1 VRTTRQE
8 AMGMSVRQGASVQVA
23 VNPTKTLV
31 DVITGMQT
39 SGGRMGG
46 VLTPPKDT
54 FSCEGQA
61 STQFGTFKLTLDM
74 SLDDIDISLLKRSTL
89 FNRLLRDETA

>member
-1 VRTTRQE
+1 
-8 AMGMSVRQGASVQVA
+8 MGMLIRQGASVQVA
-23 VNPTKTLV
+23 DPAKTLV
-31 DVITGMQT
+31 DVAVQT

-61 STQFGTFKLTLDM
+61 
-74 SLDDIDISLLKRSTL
+74 
-89 FNRLLRDETA
+89 